1 MNLTHEKKKSKP
13 KLFNRQCRSLLSCT
27 GRDHCLRCCDC
38 YGVEEKNAVTEGF
51 KGWQVD
57 GCCCCCTVLTS
68 CPVTLENSWVLFISN
83 LLKAPCLTLITIVCI
98 AEDFERVEYPD
109 SCHFD
114 PHFAELVFHE
124 CFGFVQI
131 DFSIDFLMDLEHF

>member
-68 CPVTLENSWVLFISN
+68 CPVTLENSWVL
-83 LLKAPCLTLITIVCI
+83 LTLLWSITRCV
-98 AEDFERVEYPD
+98 
-109 SCHFD
+109 
-114 PHFAELVFHE
+114 LVFLIIP
-124 CFGFVQI
+124 V
-131 DFSIDFLMDLEHF
+131 SIQAAVAILAVSLRPV

>member
-13 KLFNRQCRSLLSCT
+13 KLFNRHCSSLLSCT

-57 GCCCCCTVLTS
+57 G
-68 CPVTLENSWVLFISN
+68 
-83 LLKAPCLTLITIVCI
+83 
-98 AEDFERVEYPD
+98 
-109 SCHFD
+109 
-114 PHFAELVFHE
+114 
-124 CFGFVQI
+124 
-131 DFSIDFLMDLEHF
+131 